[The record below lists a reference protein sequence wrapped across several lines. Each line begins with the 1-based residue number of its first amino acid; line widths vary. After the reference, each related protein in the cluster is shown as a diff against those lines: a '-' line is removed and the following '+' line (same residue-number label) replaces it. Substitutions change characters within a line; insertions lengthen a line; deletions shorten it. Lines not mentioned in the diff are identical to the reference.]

1 MNPNNTPESDDGS
14 AARKKNGGNGGHGK
28 IISKKV
34 GIGVAAICGFVA
46 LLTGLNIFKN
56 DSAPD
61 DENEKKQQTGNL
73 REVDAARKKIMEN
86 TASYGTVEADKP
98 YEPQP
103 DEGMVGET
111 AAPPQPLP
119 PPPPAGIPIGRMEP
133 IVLQPEA
140 PPKPTKKELARQE
153 IMNMRKKAFMA
164 AMAAPSAAKY
174 SSQSAKNISAK
185 NVESASRH
193 TDVSMNDAGSLL
205 APGKH
210 NAQNTPAPGR
220 DSGAY
225 GEFGGDSS
233 RWSLSERMQTPE
245 MFTVQTGFVLPATL
259 ISGVNSDLAGQLIAQ
274 VSHNVYD
281 TPTGKYLLI
290 PQGTKLVGQY
300 SANVQYG
307 QERVLVAWQRL
318 VFPDGRTL
326 DLGSMP
332 GADVSGYSGFE
343 DQVNNH
349 LWRLYRDA
357 FLLSGIVGLV
367 AYNQNKINER
377 NSNNSSAANASS
389 AFSEALG
396 QELGSTSTKLI
407 EKNMS
412 ISPTIEIR
420 PGYRFN
426 VVVTKDLVF
435 DRPYTSFGR

>member
-1 MNPNNTPESDDGS
+1 MNPNNTPESD
-14 AARKKNGGNGGHGK
+14 NGGNTGHGK
-28 IISKKV
+28 RSSKV
-34 GIGVAAICGFVA
+34 PYVIAGIAAALIAIGVAYSLQKSEKRA
-46 LLTGLNIFKN
+46 N
-56 DSAPD
+56 SA
-61 DENEKKQQTGNL
+61 EEE
-73 REVDAARKKIMEN
+73 RAAAPRN
-86 TASYGTVEADKP
+86 TAKAAAESFAKQADAGLIAAYVPPKQEGVIGEEAAPAAEPKTAEKP
-98 YEPQP
+98 APEPLPMQP
-103 DEGMVGET
+103 MPMMPL
-111 AAPPQPLP
+111 AAPPAPD
-119 PPPPAGIPIGRMEP
+119 PA
-133 IVLQPEA
+133 V
-140 PPKPTKKELARQE
+140 QE
-153 IMNMRKKAFMA
+153 IKNMRKRAFLQ
-164 AMAAPSAAKY
+164 AMAAPTKKAFSPDAARGPAAASLAN
-174 SSQSAKNISAK
+174 SSEHK
-185 NVESASRH
+185 
-193 TDVSMNDAGSLL
+193 SLIPDGAYQNGGL
-205 APGKH
+205 IPPGKH
-210 NAQNTPAPGR
+210 LSQNNPAPGR

-233 RWSLSERMQTPE
+233 RWSLNERMKTPE